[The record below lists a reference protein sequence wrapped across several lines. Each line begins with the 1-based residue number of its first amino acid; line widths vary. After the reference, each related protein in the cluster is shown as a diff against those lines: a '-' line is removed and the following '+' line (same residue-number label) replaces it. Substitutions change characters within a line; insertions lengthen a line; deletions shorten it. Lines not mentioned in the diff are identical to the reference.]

1 MNRNSIAS
9 SSNPAAVAVAWSR
22 RIILLAAIVIV
33 VSTLYPFKFAFTDT
47 APITAIVQ
55 NFRSR
60 SSLLD
65 VLANIV
71 LFTPFGFG
79 LASALAKRPIR
90 FLPKLLTVVGLSLA
104 FSLTIEIVQVF
115 LPGRRP
121 TPLDVV
127 SNTAGGAVGLLI
139 FHYLGLSIY
148 GIAYRVW
155 QKARQSL
162 AKISLKYLVAVLG
175 IYLVLA
181 SWLVFNWQG
190 SSLKGWYDGFPLT
203 IGNNYTFYH
212 PRLEQQVSGAWNGS
226 VADVVVRDRALSR
239 DQVEAFF
246 ANIQTF
252 PPQDES
258 VVAAYSLRGE
268 TGAKDQVGKSPDL
281 VWQGTPAE
289 MTPTRGASLAA
300 EHWLQTAEPL
310 QFATN
315 RIRQTSQ
322 FTLSALVAPQDVPD
336 VVPYFQQ
343 IISIATPNGL
353 GNVMLAQVGS
363 HLNLILTVRRINR
376 SNQFNRQSIPD
387 IFEDLSPHRLVV
399 TYSGFVTRI
408 YVDTVER
415 AYVIDMTPNRFQ
427 IMLYLLVLVPLAGL
441 LALVADRIRHNPWLY
456 LTVVGAGTVLPA
468 FALEGFLASEGD
480 RNIRLANL
488 LMGILILGGTLLIVK
503 GNFKLPQRWL
513 ASSH

>member
-1 MNRNSIAS
+1 MNRNLISS
-9 SSNPAAVAVAWSR
+9 SSNPVEVAFAWSR
-22 RIILLAAIVIV
+22 RIILLAAIVII
-33 VSTLYPFKFAFTDT
+33 VSTLYPFKFTLT
-47 APITAIVQ
+47 GTSPITAIVQ
-55 NFRSR
+55 NFRSQ

-65 VLANIV
+65 VTANII
-71 LFTPFGFG
+71 LFMPFGFG
-79 LASALAKRPIR
+79 LGSAFAQRNRHFLAK
-90 FLPKLLTVVGLSLA
+90 LLMVTTLSLA
-104 FSLTIEIVQVF
+104 FSLTIETAQVF
-115 LPGRRP
+115 LPGRQP
-121 TPLDVV
+121 TPLDVI
-127 SNTAGGAVGLLI
+127 SNTTGGAVGFLI
-139 FHYLGLSIY
+139 FHGLGLFIY
-148 GIAYRVW
+148 SKADLVW
-155 QKARQSL
+155 QQVRRLL
-162 AKISLKYLVAVLG
+162 AKVSLKYLVAVLG

-181 SWLVFNWQG
+181 SWFVFSWQG

-212 PRLEQQVSGAWNGS
+212 PRLEQEVNGAWDGS

-239 DQVEAFF
+239 DQVAAFF
-246 ANIQTF
+246 AHIQTF

-268 TGAKDQVGKSPDL
+268 TGGQDQAGKSPDL

-289 MTPTRGASLAA
+289 MSIHQGASLAA
-300 EHWLQTAEPL
+300 DHWLQTADPL
-310 QFATN
+310 QFATR

-322 FTLSALVAPQDVPD
+322 LTLSALVAPHEIPV

-343 IISIATPNGL
+343 IISIATPNGM

-363 HLNLILTVRRINR
+363 HLNLILSLRRINR

-427 IMLYLLVLVPLAGL
+427 IMLYLLVLVPLACL
-441 LALVADRIRHNPWLY
+441 IALVADRIRHNPWLY
-456 LTVVGAGTVLPA
+456 LLVVGAGTVLPA
-468 FALEGFLASEGD
+468 LALEGFLASEGD

-503 GNFKLPQRWL
+503 GSFKLPQRLL